1 MKAIRICRYMWAGA
15 AVVCA
20 LFAAH
25 AEERTVAAGET
36 LKFDLQASYN
46 SSDSVLAVEDG
57 GCVHV
62 EQAGEYK
69 CRFDLR
75 GESAVLE
82 ISGWNSDKT
91 LSGKILGAGTIRCA
105 NQWNNRSWNVA
116 PATKLTGDLSDFSGR
131 FELNYLSLDL
141 SSAAGNVNASAVTGQ
156 QRGIDQNN
164 NDPTVGAG
172 FVLGSKQT
180 LSVGWLDGRIWV
192 RGADAT
198 SCLAVSGS
206 TGKSSAIAVGPVGLK
221 TLDETAPLPLLMVT
235 NDAVAT
241 VWGGDFIRIEGTN
254 GIVRIADGTTHIYK
268 PVPNVN
274 MEVLAGG
281 TLEFGNT
288 EVLSK
293 VDPALWLDASKAET
307 LDPYT
312 VGGKEIVYT
321 NNSAVIR
328 RWSDCRAKQ
337 TKLYGLNPFGL
348 DENGSGVPS
357 QFPYL
362 LSEGCNGKDVLSFG
376 RGAVNGKVFGLDS
389 QWGRV
394 SADGTPFPSGV
405 SEIAEN
411 RRLPFNKA
419 VGVKWAI
426 MVYSAQNNLVSEDQM
441 YLSGFCPGQDVF
453 GPIRGFQSVFNGS
466 EESEWSSESVSQAS
480 VKTAFMRG
488 WQQNNTLKTDGTPVW
503 LDGEKVA
510 YPSSMPLSG
519 GFQVLTIDARLADG
533 SATVVRALGTRTD
546 DGQNCGGQT
555 YGEMLLFSDELT
567 DVQRLAIEAYL
578 GCKWRLPGLDFSVSS
593 LSVEAGGNVLA
604 GREGLPVGLAPGLAF
619 AAKDGKVVNPMNL
632 PDVEMN
638 AAVSGAISL
647 AFDKANPKIGRYPLV
662 SAKKLDGLKPEEWE
676 FATTPAALKGRKVE
690 LVWEKN
696 DSGDYARVYAKVEAT
711 GFSLS
716 FR

>member
-1 MKAIRICRYMWAGA
+1 MWAGA

-466 EESEWSSESVSQAS
+466 EESEWSSESVSQES